1 MGLGMA
7 NQLYLFNMANQP
19 DPKRSPEDELLETRA
34 KESARQSWLE
44 RHPVNGSL
52 RVAYRPLKQGLEPLS
67 SPSSSSSSRFVPK
80 QAYAILTHSDSD
92 EPTTHSDIRRRL
104 NDAVKYANMPKAL
117 VPGLPADFTRAR
129 AAYDSLLERLRRM
142 L

>member
-7 NQLYLFNMANQP
+7 DQLYLFNMANQP
-19 DPKRSPEDELLETRA
+19 DPKRTPEDELLEARA
-34 KESARQSWLE
+34 KERARQSWLE
-44 RHPVNGSL
+44 RHPINGRL
-52 RVAYRPLKQGLEPLS
+52 RAVYSPQKQGLEQIS
-67 SPSSSSSSRFVPK
+67 SPSPSSSSRFVPK
-80 QAYAILTHSDSD
+80 QAYDILTHSDSE

-104 NDAVKYANMPKAL
+104 NDAVKYANMPKTFVL
-117 VPGLPADFTRAR
+117 GLPADFTRAR